1 MISEFVP
8 NLYVSIWSGL
18 LLPNVSL
25 LNITDRIVSAEIDD
39 TATDFGLT
47 MNGWSRAW
55 QGMLVD
61 RLNLEE
67 PGRHFANHAYYHKE

>member
-1 MISEFVP
+1 M
-8 NLYVSIWSGL
+8 WSGL
-18 LLPNVSL
+18 PLPNVSL

-55 QGMLVD
+55 QGMLVGK
-61 RLNLEE
+61 LNLEE
-67 PGRHFANHAYYHKE
+67 PG